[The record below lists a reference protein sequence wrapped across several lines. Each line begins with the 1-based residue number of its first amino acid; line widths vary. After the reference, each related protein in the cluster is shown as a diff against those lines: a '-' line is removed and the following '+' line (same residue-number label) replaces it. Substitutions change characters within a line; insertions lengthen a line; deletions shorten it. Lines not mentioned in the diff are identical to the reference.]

1 MLATPNVGQS
11 LNNAFLTQNS
21 AFLGI
26 KKVEFPLPVAVP
38 WLSGLHGLSPQDGVH
53 GPEDGVHGPEDAAN
67 GPWPA
72 LSVPPGSN
80 LLEINLETKHL

>member
-1 MLATPNVGQS
+1 M
-11 LNNAFLTQNS
+11 
-21 AFLGI
+21 

-72 LSVPPGSN
+72 RSVPPGSIQTFWKTTWKQN
-80 LLEINLETKHL
+80 ICKASFTFPITST